1 MEIMSIKGED
11 WRLKENSILNFHF
24 VLGWAPL
31 LCLHD
36 HPEVQGFDE
45 LVWQYNTN
53 PCITH
58 II

>member
-1 MEIMSIKGED
+1 MSIKGED
-11 WRLKENSILNFHF
+11 RRLIENSILNFHF